1 MANKLRIYELAKNY
15 NKTTKEMLKLLK
27 EEFGLEIKSH
37 MSVLGGDDLAIVE
50 EYFSDNKNEDKNKNQ
65 QKEKKDDKKIE
76 NKDKK
81 EEKFQKINLQ
91 KIKKIRSHQ
100 TKKIRKKIKTK

>member
-50 EYFSDNKNEDKNKNQ
+50 EYFSDNKKEDKNINQ

-76 NKDKK
+76 NKCKK
-81 EEKFQKINLQ
+81 EEKIPENKSSN
-91 KIKKIRSHQ
+91 KKKIRSHQ
-100 TKKIRKKIKTK
+100 TKKIRKK